1 MAAERFD
8 LAARVDAILPITA
21 STVRLRGAAL
31 LRAGDAAGAAE
42 ALASAG
48 EMKKAPADTWW
59 WLAEALE
66 ALGRHREAREAL
78 ERFVSKSPKRAPHV
92 AAARKRLEG

>member
-1 MAAERFD
+1 MVGESASDASPAA
-8 LAARVDAILPITA
+8 V
-21 STVRLRGAAL
+21 SGAGTL
-31 LRAGDAAGAAE
+31 T
-42 ALASAG
+42 
-48 EMKKAPADTWW
+48 PA
-59 WLAEALE
+59 LAEALE